1 MNKSFKIML
10 VTLLLVFLVFSGNCF
25 AVNIDM
31 NLASNL
37 ADGDT
42 NVVNNNV
49 TSNTSVTTST
59 TDDVDT
65 DTDSATFSNLSSLP
79 ESELG
84 LTNVLNILL
93 IAVGFV
99 LVLLAI
105 AILIKIKK

>member
-10 VTLLLVFLVFSGNCF
+10 VALLLVFLVFSGNCF

-49 TSNTSVTTST
+49 SSNTSVTTST
-59 TDDVDT
+59 TTDV

-99 LVLLAI
+99 LILLAI